1 MSCQDTRER
10 SFLENEPKSTERESG
25 NRRRKSEK
33 FFASC
38 SATNQ
43 RRQPANEKLMHQ
55 NQQPIANEISELC
68 RTLENVLLAKNKAY
82 GNSAGQV
89 PLFVKDATQ
98 ETAIM
103 VRANDKIRRLDN
115 LLKNGGDENDESIS
129 DTIQDLAGYCILW
142 LVERKRNRTGENQTE
157 GAENETV

>member
-1 MSCQDTRER
+1 M
-10 SFLENEPKSTERESG
+10 
-25 NRRRKSEK
+25 
-33 FFASC
+33 
-38 SATNQ
+38 
-43 RRQPANEKLMHQ
+43 
-55 NQQPIANEISELC
+55 
-68 RTLENVLLAKNKAY
+68 
-82 GNSAGQV
+82 
-89 PLFVKDATQ
+89 FVKDATQ

>member
-1 MSCQDTRER
+1 M
-10 SFLENEPKSTERESG
+10 
-25 NRRRKSEK
+25 
-33 FFASC
+33 
-38 SATNQ
+38 
-43 RRQPANEKLMHQ
+43 
-55 NQQPIANEISELC
+55 
-68 RTLENVLLAKNKAY
+68 
-82 GNSAGQV
+82 
-89 PLFVKDATQ
+89 FVKGATQ

>member
-1 MSCQDTRER
+1 M
-10 SFLENEPKSTERESG
+10 
-25 NRRRKSEK
+25 
-33 FFASC
+33 
-38 SATNQ
+38 
-43 RRQPANEKLMHQ
+43 
-55 NQQPIANEISELC
+55 
-68 RTLENVLLAKNKAY
+68 
-82 GNSAGQV
+82 
-89 PLFVKDATQ
+89 FVKGATQ

-115 LLKNGGDENDESIS
+115 LLKNGGDENDESVS

>member
-1 MSCQDTRER
+1 M
-10 SFLENEPKSTERESG
+10 
-25 NRRRKSEK
+25 
-33 FFASC
+33 
-38 SATNQ
+38 NQ
-43 RRQPANEKLMHQ
+43 RRQPANEELMHQ
-55 NQQPIANEISELC
+55 NQQPIANEISEQ
-68 RTLENVLLAKNKAY
+68 RWTLESVLLAKNNAY
-82 GNSAGQV
+82 GNSAGQA
-89 PLFVKDATQ
+89 PLFVKGATQ

-115 LLKNGGDENDESIS
+115 LLKNGGDENDESVS